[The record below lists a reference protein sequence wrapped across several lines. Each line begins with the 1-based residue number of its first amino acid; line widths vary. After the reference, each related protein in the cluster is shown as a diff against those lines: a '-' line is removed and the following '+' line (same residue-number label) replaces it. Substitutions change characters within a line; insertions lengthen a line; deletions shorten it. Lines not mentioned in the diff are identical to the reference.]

1 MFGVG
6 FTRKPLEKGKI
17 NLLWLSRTCSKIAAK
32 NHFRLKVKFIHGK
45 YMAQIFTGLDE
56 QLANNMIENCIGT
69 IGLPVGLGLNF
80 VINGESLIIP
90 MVIEEP
96 SVVGR
101 YLNIIVYKTLI
112 DF

>member
-1 MFGVG
+1 
-6 FTRKPLEKGKI
+6 
-17 NLLWLSRTCSKIAAK
+17 
-32 NHFRLKVKFIHGK
+32 
-45 YMAQIFTGLDE
+45 
-56 QLANNMIENCIGT
+56 MIENCIGT